1 MATPEELAAAEK
13 AKADEAEA
21 AKIAAEAQAKA
32 EAEKLAEEHQNE
44 AFDKERAM
52 NTIKTLREIEKQAK
66 KDAKELEQ
74 LKAEEKKRA
83 EAEMTEAQKAQKRA
97 EEAEARAAKLE
108 ADAMRRSVADEVG
121 LPATLTDRLKG
132 ATREEVLKDAQELL
146 KTLPT
151 LKVAPH
157 IPPTNPEHATQTETE
172 AQKRERLFG
181 HNKNPFDMDAIISG
195 GGGVVW
201 TVPPEEGGKGK

>member
-1 MATPEELAAAEK
+1 MAKEKDLPVETTEPIEAKPPESQELIPPSIPPVETPIEEW
-13 AKADEAEA
+13 
-21 AKIAAEAQAKA
+21 
-32 EAEKLAEEHQNE
+32 
-44 AFDKERAM
+44 DKERAAA
-52 NTIKTLREIEKQAK
+52 TIKAQRAENAELKRKE
-66 KDAKELEQ
+66 KELERLQ
-74 LKAEEKKRA
+74 AEEKKRA
-83 EAEMTEAQKAQKRA
+83 EAEMTVAQRAEKRA
-97 EEAEARAAKLE
+97 EEAEAKAAKLE

-132 ATREEVLKDAQELL
+132 TTKEEVLKDAQELL

-157 IPPTNPEHATQTETE
+157 IKATNPPNADKAETRE
-172 AQKRERLFG
+172 QQRERLFG
-181 HNKNPFDMDAIISG
+181 RNKNVFGDVDAIREH